1 MAGADANTVGA
12 TAVAVAVGV
21 AVAVEVAV
29 EVAVAVAVAVAVE
42 VAVGVAVDVAVAV
55 AVGVSVAVAVAVVVS
70 VAVAVAVSVAVAV
83 AVEVAVAV
91 AVSVAVAVA
100 VSVAVAVAV
109 AVEVAVAVAVA
120 VAVDV
125 AVAVAVSVAVGVA
138 VPVAVAV
145 GVAVAGGSA
154 LGAVVKSQPHPLS
167 HSGGTVGGFDRSVEH
182 YFVPCADR
190 KVAQRGQGRAGTAT
204 TDFFAAIRPC
214 PVSLSRK
221 WLLLIVLQSIGRL
234 KFTVMLVLTGTLT
247 ASSAGDVEVT
257 IDLGLLEA
265 AADPAIPTI
274 TTNAAID
281 ILLTIYL
288 SIIVI
293 FFVENMEFISLVT
306 CI

>member
-1 MAGADANTVGA
+1 MVPIPCPPHPTMAGADANTVGA

-29 EVAVAVAVAVAVE
+29 EVAVAVAVEVAVE
-42 VAVGVAVDVAVAV
+42 VAVDVA
-55 AVGVSVAVAVAVVVS
+55 

-91 AVSVAVAVA
+91 DVAVAVA
-100 VSVAVAVAV
+100 VSVAVA
-109 AVEVAVAVAVA
+109 
-120 VAVDV
+120 
-125 AVAVAVSVAVGVA
+125 VAVGVA

-167 HSGGTVGGFDRSVEH
+167 HSGVPLAALIGPWSTTSYLVLTARSLSGVRVAL
-182 YFVPCADR
+182 VPL
-190 KVAQRGQGRAGTAT
+190 QLI
-204 TDFFAAIRPC
+204 FSAAIRPC
-214 PVSLSRK
+214 LVSLSRK
-221 WLLLIVLQSIGRL
+221 RLLLIVLQSIGSL
-234 KFTVMLVLTGTLT
+234 KFTVTLVLTGTLT

-265 AADPAIPTI
+265 AAEPAIPTI
-274 TTNAAID
+274 TTNAAMD